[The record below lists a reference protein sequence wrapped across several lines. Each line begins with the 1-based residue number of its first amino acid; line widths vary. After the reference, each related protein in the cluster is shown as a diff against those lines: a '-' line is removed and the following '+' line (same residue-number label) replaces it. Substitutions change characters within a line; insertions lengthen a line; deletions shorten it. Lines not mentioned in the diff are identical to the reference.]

1 MRQKKHLAIA
11 TIAYLAYIAILL
23 HPPKPGWDI
32 ALLKATII
40 LIATTIYLA
49 IVAALLSLNGK

>member
-11 TIAYLAYIAILL
+11 TIAYLAYIAILI

-32 ALLKATII
+32 LLIKATVIIVATII
-40 LIATTIYLA
+40 YLA
-49 IVAALLSLNGK
+49 LIAALLVLD